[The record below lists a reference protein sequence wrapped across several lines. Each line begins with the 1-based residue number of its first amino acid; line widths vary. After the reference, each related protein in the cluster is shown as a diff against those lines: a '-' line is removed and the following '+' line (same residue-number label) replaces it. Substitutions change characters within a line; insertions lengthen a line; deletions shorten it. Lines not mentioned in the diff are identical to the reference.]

1 MIWFRNGI
9 WSQSGQVTF
18 LAIHVTQSVL
28 CDIDGSSLL
37 RTSTVLND
45 LSLHVTLDTTDKL
58 NHAHT
63 AIDIA

>member
-1 MIWFRNGI
+1 VKSFGNGI

-18 LAIHVTQSVL
+18 PPIHVMQSVL
-28 CDIDGSSLL
+28 CDIDGSSSL
-37 RTSTVLND
+37 RTSTVLSD
-45 LSLHVTLDTTDKL
+45 LSLNVTLDTTVKL